1 MRFTSLLKLATTLL
15 VAGLFALQVM
25 GQSIVT
31 GDVVGTVTDP
41 ANAVV
46 SGATV
51 RLISADTGASVEVK
65 TNASGSYRFPLV
77 KPGNYKVS
85 VTQSGF
91 RTTEAAVAVVI
102 GQANTVNLQFQLGQ
116 TSEVVEVSGAAPLIQ
131 AEDANISS
139 NYSQTQL
146 GVLPAPGG
154 DITSY
159 AYTAPGV
166 VVSNGAGYGNF
177 SAFGLPSTSNLF
189 TTNGNDNMDPFLNV
203 NNSGATNL
211 SLGSNE
217 LQEIAVVSN
226 GYTAQ
231 YGRQAG
237 AQLNASTKSGTN
249 QFHGNAKY
257 NYNGTNLN
265 ANDWFANA
273 SATPRPHAVNNSWA
287 TSIGGPILKNKL
299 FFFGD
304 YEGIRFVLPGVSGTQ
319 FVPSPQFS
327 NYVLGN
333 IPASEKPFYQSIF
346 NLYAGAPGAGAA
358 TPVSGDGLCNDMN
371 GVAGFG
377 TGGKPCAVQF
387 VSNANNL
394 ITEWILSTR
403 IDYKISSADT
413 LFGRYKM
420 DRGVQATG
428 TDPINSVFNSTSNQ
442 PQYEGQLNETHVF
455 NNTTINNLIVSGS
468 WYKAL
473 FGPPDF
479 AKATATFP
487 TSLLFFGGTGGGSF
501 VNLGGSDFSY
511 PQGRIV
517 TQYQITDDFSKTIG
531 THDIKVGLNF
541 RRNLVSDYSALAGT
555 TGTLNIL
562 SLVEFANGALD
573 PNNPQSF
580 YNSNY
585 STVGAVKVKLYSLGA
600 YVQDQWKVTNRLN
613 LTLAAR
619 FDRNSNPT
627 CDRCF
632 TRMNAPFESV
642 THGAD
647 VPYNQTIQT
656 GQSSAFSSV
665 EKVAFSP
672 RIGIAYSIRPTTV
685 IRGGFGIFDDL
696 FPATLVDR
704 FITNAPQVSS
714 FSGAAPGAPISFD
727 VPGNVRDLANASNAA
742 FQSQFASGLTVAG
755 LGGPGA
761 GPNYYTMGSK
771 LTNPKFAEWNLE
783 VQQQLGNKYSLGV
796 NYVGN
801 HGYDIISINPW
812 LNAACVAFDAVN
824 NPGGCRPGQTFGGLI
839 GTTQTD
845 PRFNE
850 IVDLENNSY
859 SNYDGLTGSFTIRPT
874 HGFSGQFNYTW
885 SHGLDTCS
893 NNCLEPFVANTLVS
907 LRYQT
912 SPTLPGTAYGN
923 SDYDARH
930 NFNFNYVYDSPTN
943 WSNNALK
950 HVLGGWTVAGT
961 LFYHTGIPWSAV
973 DLASRSELNNV
984 TGIRNATPL
993 ATFLSAPGTSCG
1005 TAAAEAGAG
1014 IGGSP
1019 CVDSASVAVGTL
1031 GFGNFHRNS
1040 LRGPGFFNTDM
1051 SLSKNFNLTER
1062 FHFAVGAS
1070 AFNLFNHQNFDL
1082 PVNSVT
1088 SGAFGTIVSTIGSN
1102 TNPYGAFF
1110 GVPLNGRIVQVFGRF
1125 TF

>member
-1 MRFTSLLKLATTLL
+1 MRFNSLLKLATLL

-41 ANAVV
+41 SNAVV

-51 RLISADTGASVEVK
+51 RLISVDTGASVEVK
-65 TNASGSYRFPLV
+65 TNASGSYRIPLV

-85 VTQSGF
+85 VAQSGF
-91 RTTEAAVAVVI
+91 RTIEAAVAVEI

-116 TSEVVEVSGAAPLIQ
+116 ASEVVEVSGAAPLIQ

-139 NYSQTQL
+139 NYSQNQL
-146 GVLPAPGG
+146 AALPAPGG

-166 VVSNGAGYGNF
+166 MVSNGAGYGNF

-203 NNSGATNL
+203 NNSGASNL

-257 NYNGTNLN
+257 YYNGTNLN

-273 SATPRPHAVNNSWA
+273 SDTPRPHAVNNSWA
-287 TSIGGPILKNKL
+287 TSIGGPIVKNKL

-304 YEGIRFVLPGVSGTQ
+304 YEGLRFVLPGVSGAQ
-319 FVPSPQFS
+319 FVPSPQFA

-333 IPASEKPFYQSIF
+333 VPANEKPFYQSIF
-346 NLYAGAPGAGAA
+346 NLYAGAPGSGGA
-358 TPVSGDGLCNDMN
+358 TPVPGDGLCNDLN

-377 TGGKPCAVQF
+377 TGGNPCADQF
-387 VSNANNL
+387 ISNANNL

-403 IDYKISSADT
+403 IDYKIGSQDT

-428 TDPINSVFNSTSNQ
+428 TDPINPVFNSTSLQ

-455 NNTTINNLIVSGS
+455 NSTTVNNLIVSGS

-473 FGPPDF
+473 FGPSDF
-479 AKATATFP
+479 QQATATFP
-487 TSLLFFGGTGGGSF
+487 TTLLFFGGGTGNGSF
-501 VNLGGSDFSY
+501 ANLGGSDNNY

-517 TQYQITDDFSKTIG
+517 TQYQITDDFSKTMG
-531 THDIKVGLNF
+531 AHDIKIGINF

-555 TGTLNIL
+555 TGSLNIN
-562 SLVEFANGALD
+562 SLVEFANGFAD
-573 PNNPQSF
+573 PANPQSF

-585 STVGAVKVKLYSLGA
+585 STVGAVKVKLYSLGF
-600 YVQDQWKVTNRLN
+600 YVQDQWRASSKLN
-613 LTLAAR
+613 LTLALR
-619 FDRNSNPT
+619 FDRNSNPN
-627 CDRCF
+627 CDKCF
-632 TRMNAPFESV
+632 TRMTTPFLSAD
-642 THGAD
+642 HG
-647 VPYNQTIQT
+647 VNTPYDQTIQT

-665 EKVAFSP
+665 EALAYSP
-672 RIGIAYSIRPTTV
+672 RIGFAYSLRPTTV
-685 IRGGFGIFDDL
+685 IRGGFGVFDDL

-704 FITNAPQVSS
+704 FITNAPQVSN
-714 FSGAAPGAPISFD
+714 FGGPVGGAPISFD
-727 VPGNVRDLANASNAA
+727 VPGNMRDLANAANAT
-742 FQSQFASGLTVAG
+742 FQNQFANGLTAAG
-755 LGGPGA
+755 LNGA
-761 GPNYYTMGSK
+761 LPNYYTMGSS
-771 LTNPKFAEWNLE
+771 LSNPKYLEWNLE
-783 VQQQLGNKYSLGV
+783 VQQQVGNKYSLGL

-812 LNAACVAFDAVN
+812 LNASC
-824 NPGGCRPGQTFGGLI
+824 PGCAPGQLFGGVI
-839 GTTQTD
+839 GPNPTD
-845 PRFNE
+845 PRFSE
-850 IVDLENNSY
+850 IVDLNNNGY
-859 SNYDGLTGSFTIRPT
+859 SNSDGLTASFTVRPT

-923 SDYDARH
+923 SDYDARS

-943 WSNNALK
+943 WSNHVLK
-950 HVLGGWTVAGT
+950 QVLGGWTLAGT
-961 LFYHTGIPWSAV
+961 LFYHTGIPWSPV
-973 DLASRSELNNV
+973 DLASRSALAGV
-984 TGIRNATPL
+984 TGLRNATPL
-993 ATFLSAPGTSCG
+993 ATFVTAPVSDCGTS
-1005 TAAAEAGAG
+1005 AAEFGAG

-1019 CVDSASVAVGTL
+1019 CADAAAVAVGTL
-1031 GFGNFHRNS
+1031 GFGNYARNS
-1040 LRGPGFFNTDM
+1040 MRGPGFFNTDM
-1051 SLSKNFNLTER
+1051 SLSKNFNVTER
-1062 FHFAVGAS
+1062 LHFAVGAS
-1070 AFNLFNHQNFDL
+1070 AFNLLNHQNFDL
-1082 PVNSVT
+1082 PINSVV
-1088 SGAFGTIVSTIGSN
+1088 SGGYGAIVSTIGSN

-1110 GVPLNGRIVQVFGRF
+1110 GVPLNGRIMQVFGKF

>member
-1 MRFTSLLKLATTLL
+1 MRFNSLLKLATLL

-41 ANAVV
+41 SNAVV

-51 RLISADTGASVEVK
+51 RLISVDTGASVEVK
-65 TNASGSYRFPLV
+65 TNASGSYRIPLV

-91 RTTEAAVAVVI
+91 RTIEAAVAVAI

-116 TSEVVEVSGAAPLIQ
+116 ASEVVEVSGAAPLIQ

-139 NYSQTQL
+139 NYSQNQL
-146 GVLPAPGG
+146 AALPAPGG

-166 VVSNGAGYGNF
+166 MVSNGAGYGNF

-203 NNSGATNL
+203 NNSGASNL

-257 NYNGTNLN
+257 YYNGTNLN

-273 SATPRPHAVNNSWA
+273 SDTPRPHAVNNSWA
-287 TSIGGPILKNKL
+287 TSIGGPIVKNKL
-299 FFFGD
+299 FFFAD
-304 YEGIRFVLPGVSGTQ
+304 YEGLRFVLPGVSGAQ
-319 FVPSPQFS
+319 FVPSPQFA

-333 IPASEKPFYQSIF
+333 VPANEKPFYQSIF
-346 NLYAGAPGAGAA
+346 NLYAGAPGSGGA
-358 TPVSGDGLCNDMN
+358 TPVPGDGLCNDLN

-377 TGGKPCAVQF
+377 TGGNPCADQF
-387 VSNANNL
+387 ISNANNL

-403 IDYKISSADT
+403 IDYKIGSQDT

-428 TDPINSVFNSTSNQ
+428 TDPINPVFNSTSLQ

-455 NNTTINNLIVSGS
+455 NSTTVNNLIVSGS

-473 FGPPDF
+473 FGPSNF
-479 AKATATFP
+479 QQATATFP
-487 TSLLFFGGTGGGSF
+487 TTLLFFGGGTGNGSF
-501 VNLGGSDFSY
+501 ANLGGSDNDY

-517 TQYQITDDFSKTIG
+517 TQYQITDDFSKTMG
-531 THDIKVGLNF
+531 AHDIKIGINF

-555 TGTLNIL
+555 TGTLNIN
-562 SLVEFANGALD
+562 SLVEFANGFAD
-573 PNNPQSF
+573 PANPQSF

-585 STVGAVKVKLYSLGA
+585 STVGAVKVKLYSLGFYA
-600 YVQDQWKVTNRLN
+600 QDQWRASSKLN
-613 LTLAAR
+613 LTLALR
-619 FDRNSNPT
+619 FDRNSNPN
-627 CDRCF
+627 CDKCF
-632 TRMNAPFESV
+632 TRMTTPFLSAD
-642 THGAD
+642 HG
-647 VPYNQTIQT
+647 VNTPYDQTIQT

-665 EKVAFSP
+665 EALAYSP
-672 RIGIAYSIRPTTV
+672 RIGFAYSLRPTTV
-685 IRGGFGIFDDL
+685 IRGGFGVFDDL

-704 FITNAPQVSS
+704 FITNAPQVSN
-714 FSGAAPGAPISFD
+714 FGGPVGGAPISFD
-727 VPGNVRDLANASNAA
+727 VPGNMRDLANAANAT
-742 FQSQFASGLTVAG
+742 FQNQFANGLTAAG
-755 LGGPGA
+755 LHGA
-761 GPNYYTMGSK
+761 LPNYYTMGSS
-771 LTNPKFAEWNLE
+771 LSNPKYLEWNLE
-783 VQQQLGNKYSLGV
+783 VQQQVGNKYSLGL

-812 LNAACVAFDAVN
+812 LNASCPTVA
-824 NPGGCRPGQTFGGLI
+824 PGTFGCAPGQLFGGVI
-839 GTTQTD
+839 GPNPTD
-845 PRFNE
+845 PRFSE
-850 IVDLENNSY
+850 IVDLNNNGY
-859 SNYDGLTGSFTIRPT
+859 SNSDGLTASFTVRPT

-923 SDYDARH
+923 SDYDARS

-943 WSNNALK
+943 WSNHVLK
-950 HVLGGWTVAGT
+950 QVLGGWTLAGT
-961 LFYHTGIPWSAV
+961 LFYHTGIPWSPV
-973 DLASRSELNNV
+973 DLASRSALAGV
-984 TGIRNATPL
+984 TGLRNATPL
-993 ATFLSAPGTSCG
+993 ATFVTAPVSDCGTS
-1005 TAAAEAGAG
+1005 AAEFGAG

-1019 CVDSASVAVGTL
+1019 CADAAAVAVGTL
-1031 GFGNFHRNS
+1031 GFGNYARNS
-1040 LRGPGFFNTDM
+1040 MRGPGFFNTDM
-1051 SLSKNFNLTER
+1051 SLSKNFNVTER
-1062 FHFAVGAS
+1062 LHFAVGAS
-1070 AFNLFNHQNFDL
+1070 AFNLLNHQNFDL
-1082 PVNSVT
+1082 PINSVV
-1088 SGAFGTIVSTIGSN
+1088 SGGYGAIVSTIGSN

-1110 GVPLNGRIVQVFGRF
+1110 GVPLNGRIMQVFGKF

>member
-1 MRFTSLLKLATTLL
+1 MRFNSLLKLATLL

-41 ANAVV
+41 SNAVV

-51 RLISADTGASVEVK
+51 RLISVDTGASVEVK
-65 TNASGSYRFPLV
+65 TNASGSYRIPLV

-85 VTQSGF
+85 VAQSGF
-91 RTTEAAVAVVI
+91 RTIEAAVAVEI

-116 TSEVVEVSGAAPLIQ
+116 ASEVVEVSGAAPLIQ

-139 NYSQTQL
+139 NYSQNQL
-146 GVLPAPGG
+146 AALPAPGG

-166 VVSNGAGYGNF
+166 MVSNGAGYGNF

-203 NNSGATNL
+203 NNSGASNL

-257 NYNGTNLN
+257 YYNGTNLN

-273 SATPRPHAVNNSWA
+273 SDTPRPHAVNNSWA
-287 TSIGGPILKNKL
+287 TSIGGPIVKNKL

-304 YEGIRFVLPGVSGTQ
+304 YEGLRFVLPGVSGAQ
-319 FVPSPQFS
+319 FVPSPQFA

-333 IPASEKPFYQSIF
+333 VPANEKPFYQSIF
-346 NLYAGAPGAGAA
+346 NLYAGAPGSGGA
-358 TPVSGDGLCNDMN
+358 TPVPGDGLCNDLN

-377 TGGKPCAVQF
+377 TGGNPCADQF
-387 VSNANNL
+387 ISNANNL

-403 IDYKISSADT
+403 IDYKIGSQDT

-428 TDPINSVFNSTSNQ
+428 TDPINPVFNSTSLQ

-455 NNTTINNLIVSGS
+455 NSTTVNNLIVSGS

-473 FGPPDF
+473 FGPSNF
-479 AKATATFP
+479 QQATATFP
-487 TSLLFFGGTGGGSF
+487 TTLLFFGGGTGNGSF
-501 VNLGGSDFSY
+501 ANLGGSDNAY

-517 TQYQITDDFSKTIG
+517 TQYQITDDFSKTMG
-531 THDIKVGLNF
+531 AHDIKIGINF

-555 TGTLNIL
+555 TGTLNIN
-562 SLVEFANGALD
+562 SLVEFANGFAD
-573 PNNPQSF
+573 PANPQSF

-585 STVGAVKVKLYSLGA
+585 STVGAVKVKLYSLGFYA
-600 YVQDQWKVTNRLN
+600 QDQWRASSKLN
-613 LTLAAR
+613 LTLALR
-619 FDRNSNPT
+619 FDRNSNPN
-627 CDRCF
+627 CDKCF
-632 TRMNAPFESV
+632 TRMTTPFLSAD
-642 THGAD
+642 HG
-647 VPYNQTIQT
+647 VNTPYDQTIQT

-665 EKVAFSP
+665 EALAYSP
-672 RIGIAYSIRPTTV
+672 RIGFAYSLRPTTV
-685 IRGGFGIFDDL
+685 IRGGFGVFDDL

-704 FITNAPQVSS
+704 FITNAPQVSN
-714 FSGAAPGAPISFD
+714 FGGPVGGAPISFD
-727 VPGNVRDLANASNAA
+727 VPGNMRDLANAANAT
-742 FQSQFASGLTVAG
+742 FQNQFANGLTAAG
-755 LGGPGA
+755 LNGA
-761 GPNYYTMGSK
+761 LPNYYTMGSS
-771 LTNPKFAEWNLE
+771 LSNPKYLEWNLE
-783 VQQQLGNKYSLGV
+783 VQQQVGNKYSLGL

-812 LNAACVAFDAVN
+812 LNASC
-824 NPGGCRPGQTFGGLI
+824 PGCAPGQLFGGVI
-839 GTTQTD
+839 GPNPTD
-845 PRFNE
+845 PRFSE
-850 IVDLENNSY
+850 IVDLNNNGY
-859 SNYDGLTGSFTIRPT
+859 SNSDGLTASFTVRPT

-923 SDYDARH
+923 SDYDARS

-943 WSNNALK
+943 WSNHVLK
-950 HVLGGWTVAGT
+950 QVLGGWTLAGT
-961 LFYHTGIPWSAV
+961 LFYHTGIPWSPV
-973 DLASRSELNNV
+973 DLASRSALAGV
-984 TGIRNATPL
+984 IGLRNATPL
-993 ATFLSAPGTSCG
+993 ATFVTAPVSDCGTS
-1005 TAAAEAGAG
+1005 AAEFGAG

-1019 CVDSASVAVGTL
+1019 CADAAAVAVGTL
-1031 GFGNFHRNS
+1031 GFGNYSRNS
-1040 LRGPGFFNTDM
+1040 MRGPGFFNTDM
-1051 SLSKNFNLTER
+1051 SLSKNFNVTER
-1062 FHFAVGAS
+1062 LHFAVGAS
-1070 AFNLFNHQNFDL
+1070 AFNLLNHQNFDL
-1082 PVNSVT
+1082 PINSVV
-1088 SGAFGTIVSTIGSN
+1088 SGGYGAIVSTIGSN

-1110 GVPLNGRIVQVFGRF
+1110 GVPLNGRIMQVFGKF

>member
-1 MRFTSLLKLATTLL
+1 MRSNSLLKLATLL
-15 VAGLFALQVM
+15 VASLFAVQAM

-31 GDVVGTVTDP
+31 GDIVGTVTDP

-46 SGATV
+46 SGVTV
-51 RLISADTGASVEVK
+51 SLTSAETGFSASTT

-77 KPGNYKVS
+77 KPGNYKIS
-85 VTQSGF
+85 VAQTGF
-91 RTTEAAVAVVI
+91 RKSEATIAVVI
-102 GQANTVNLQFQLGQ
+102 GEVNTANLQLQLGQ
-116 TSEVVEVSGAAPLIQ
+116 TSETVEVSGEAPLIQ
-131 AEDANISS
+131 SEDANISS
-139 NYSQTQL
+139 SYSQVQL
-146 GVLPAPGG
+146 ANLPAPGG

-166 VVSNGAGYGNF
+166 MVSNGAGYGNF

-257 NYNGTNLN
+257 YYNGTNLN
-265 ANDWFANA
+265 ANDWFGNA
-273 SATPRPHAVNNSWA
+273 SGTPRPHAVNNSWA
-287 TSIGGPILKNKL
+287 TSIGGPIVKNKL
-299 FFFGD
+299 FFFAD
-304 YEGIRFVLPGVSGTQ
+304 YEGIRFVLPGVSGAQ
-319 FVPSPQFS
+319 FIPSPQFT

-333 IPASEKPFYQSIF
+333 IPANAKPFYQSIF
-346 NLYAGAPGAGAA
+346 NLYAGAPGSAGAV
-358 TPVSGDGLCNDMN
+358 PVPGDGLCNDLN

-403 IDYKISSADT
+403 IDYKIGSKDT

-455 NNTTINNLIVSGS
+455 NNTTVNNLIVSGS

-473 FGPPDF
+473 FGPPNF
-479 AKATATFP
+479 QAATATFP
-487 TSLLFFGGTGGGSF
+487 TTLLFYGGGTGNGSF
-501 VNLGGSDFSY
+501 ANLGGTDNNY

-517 TQYQITDDFSKTIG
+517 TQYQITDDFSKTMG
-531 THDIKVGLNF
+531 AHDIKIGMNF

-555 TGTLNIL
+555 TGSLQIN
-562 SLVEFANGALD
+562 SLVEFANGFAD
-573 PNNPQSF
+573 PTNPQSF

-585 STVGAVKVKLYSLGA
+585 STVGAVKVKLYSLGLYA
-600 YVQDQWKVTNRLN
+600 QDQWRVNSKLN
-613 LTLAAR
+613 LTLALR
-619 FDRNSNPT
+619 FDRNSNPN
-627 CDRCF
+627 CDKCF
-632 TRMNAPFESV
+632 TRMSTPFQNAN
-642 THGAD
+642 HG
-647 VPYNQTIQT
+647 VNTPYDQTIQT
-656 GQSSAFSSV
+656 GLSSAFSSV
-665 EKVAFSP
+665 ETLAYSP
-672 RIGIAYSIRPTTV
+672 RIGFAYSLYPTTV
-685 IRGGFGIFDDL
+685 IRGGFGVFDDL

-704 FITNAPQVSS
+704 FITNAPQVSN
-714 FSGAAPGAPISFD
+714 FGGPVGGAPLSFD
-727 VPGNVRDLANASNAA
+727 VPGNTRDLANAANAT
-742 FQSQFASGLTVAG
+742 FQSQFSNGLTAAG
-755 LGGPGA
+755 LNGA
-761 GPNYYTMGSK
+761 LPNFYTMGSN
-771 LTNPKFAEWNLE
+771 LINPKYLEWNLE
-783 VQQQLGNKYSLGV
+783 VQQQVGNKYSLGV

-801 HGYDIISINPW
+801 HGYNIISINPW
-812 LNAACVAFDAVN
+812 LNAACPTVA
-824 NPGGCRPGQTFGGLI
+824 PGTPGCAPGQLFGGVI
-839 GTTQTD
+839 GPNPTD
-845 PRFNE
+845 PRFSE
-850 IVDLENNSY
+850 IVDLNNNGY
-859 SNYDGLTGSFTIRPT
+859 SNSDGLTASFTVRPT

-912 SPTLPGTAYGN
+912 SPTLPGSAYGN
-923 SDYDARH
+923 SDYDARS

-943 WSNNALK
+943 YSNNVLK
-950 HVLGGWTVAGT
+950 QVLGGWTLAGT
-961 LFYHTGIPWSAV
+961 LFYHTGIPWSPV
-973 DLASRSELNNV
+973 DLQSRSAL
-984 TGIRNATPL
+984 TGVIGLRNATPL
-993 ATFLSAPGTSCG
+993 ASFVTAPSSNCG
-1005 TAAAEAGAG
+1005 VAAAQFGAG

-1019 CVDSASVAVGTL
+1019 CADINAVAVGTL
-1031 GFGNFHRNS
+1031 GFGNFARNS
-1040 LRGPGFFNTDM
+1040 MRGPGFFNTDM
-1051 SLSKNFNLTER
+1051 SLSKNFNVTER
-1062 FHFAVGAS
+1062 FHLAVGAT
-1070 AFNLFNHQNFDL
+1070 AFNLLNHQNFDL

-1088 SGAFGTIVSTIGSN
+1088 SSAYGAIVSTIGSN

-1110 GVPLNGRIVQVFGRF
+1110 GVPLNGRILQVFGKV

>member
-1 MRFTSLLKLATTLL
+1 MRFNSLLKLATLL

-41 ANAVV
+41 SNAVV

-51 RLISADTGASVEVK
+51 RLISVDTGASVEVK
-65 TNASGSYRFPLV
+65 TNASGSYRIPLV

-85 VTQSGF
+85 VAQSGF
-91 RTTEAAVAVVI
+91 RTIEAAVAVEI

-116 TSEVVEVSGAAPLIQ
+116 ASEVVEVSGAAPLIQ

-139 NYSQTQL
+139 NYSQNQL
-146 GVLPAPGG
+146 AALPAPGG

-166 VVSNGAGYGNF
+166 MVSNGAGYGNF

-203 NNSGATNL
+203 NNSGASNL

-257 NYNGTNLN
+257 YYNGTNLN

-273 SATPRPHAVNNSWA
+273 SDTPRPHAVNNSWA
-287 TSIGGPILKNKL
+287 TSIGGPIVKNKL

-304 YEGIRFVLPGVSGTQ
+304 YEGLRFVLPGVSGAQ
-319 FVPSPQFS
+319 FVPSPQFA

-333 IPASEKPFYQSIF
+333 VPANEKPFYQSIF
-346 NLYAGAPGAGAA
+346 NLYAGAPGSGGA
-358 TPVSGDGLCNDMN
+358 TPVPGDGLCNDLN

-377 TGGKPCAVQF
+377 TGGNPCADQF
-387 VSNANNL
+387 ISNANNL

-403 IDYKISSADT
+403 IDYKIGSQDT

-428 TDPINSVFNSTSNQ
+428 TDPINPVFNSTSLQ

-455 NNTTINNLIVSGS
+455 NSTTVNNLIVSGS

-473 FGPPDF
+473 FGPSNF
-479 AKATATFP
+479 QQATATFP
-487 TSLLFFGGTGGGSF
+487 TTLLFFGGGTGNGSF
-501 VNLGGSDFSY
+501 ANLGGSDNAY

-517 TQYQITDDFSKTIG
+517 TQYQITDDFSKTMG
-531 THDIKVGLNF
+531 AHDIKIGINF

-555 TGTLNIL
+555 TGTLNIN
-562 SLVEFANGALD
+562 SLVEFANGFAD
-573 PNNPQSF
+573 PANPQSF

-585 STVGAVKVKLYSLGA
+585 STVGAVKVKLYSLGFYA
-600 YVQDQWKVTNRLN
+600 QDQWRASSKLN
-613 LTLAAR
+613 LTLALR
-619 FDRNSNPT
+619 FDRNSNPN
-627 CDRCF
+627 CDKCF
-632 TRMNAPFESV
+632 TRMTTPFLSAD
-642 THGAD
+642 HG
-647 VPYNQTIQT
+647 VNTPYDQTIQT

-665 EKVAFSP
+665 EALAYSP
-672 RIGIAYSIRPTTV
+672 RIGFAYSLRPTTV
-685 IRGGFGIFDDL
+685 IRGGFGVFDDL

-704 FITNAPQVSS
+704 FITNAPQVSN
-714 FSGAAPGAPISFD
+714 FGGPVGGAPISFD
-727 VPGNVRDLANASNAA
+727 VPGNMRDLANAANAT
-742 FQSQFASGLTVAG
+742 FQNQFANGLTAAG
-755 LGGPGA
+755 LNGA
-761 GPNYYTMGSK
+761 LPNYYTMGSS
-771 LTNPKFAEWNLE
+771 LSNPKYLEWNLE
-783 VQQQLGNKYSLGV
+783 VQQQVGNKYSLGL

-812 LNAACVAFDAVN
+812 LNASC
-824 NPGGCRPGQTFGGLI
+824 PGCAPGQLFGGVI
-839 GTTQTD
+839 GPNPTD
-845 PRFNE
+845 PRFSE
-850 IVDLENNSY
+850 IVDLNNNGY
-859 SNYDGLTGSFTIRPT
+859 SNSDGLTASFTVRPT

-923 SDYDARH
+923 SDYDARS

-943 WSNNALK
+943 WSNHVLK
-950 HVLGGWTVAGT
+950 QVLGGWTLAGT
-961 LFYHTGIPWSAV
+961 LFYHTGIPWSPV
-973 DLASRSELNNV
+973 DLASRSALAGV
-984 TGIRNATPL
+984 IGLRNATPL
-993 ATFLSAPGTSCG
+993 ATFVTAPVSNCGTS
-1005 TAAAEAGAG
+1005 AAEFGAG

-1019 CVDSASVAVGTL
+1019 CADAAAVAVGTL
-1031 GFGNFHRNS
+1031 GFGNYARNS
-1040 LRGPGFFNTDM
+1040 MRGPGFFNTDM
-1051 SLSKNFNLTER
+1051 SLSKNFNVTER
-1062 FHFAVGAS
+1062 LHFAVGAS
-1070 AFNLFNHQNFDL
+1070 AFNLLNHQNFDL
-1082 PVNSVT
+1082 PINSVV
-1088 SGAFGTIVSTIGSN
+1088 SGGYGAIVSTIGSN

-1110 GVPLNGRIVQVFGRF
+1110 GVPLNGRIMQVFGKF